1 MSGACKSFRLN
12 DPMPWAEYKSMPD
25 DIKVTYIKLL
35 LNKFDVPFNHIGT
48 MLGVSQKTISAE
60 IVRLGL
66 SEGKSPSG
74 RPKKKWDKEGFYA
87 WVNGVDSLP
96 TPVPEEDVQE
106 EEDVRQEEAQE
117 SFVQDDLPWD
127 IPEPVAEFKPYCP
140 AVPQT
145 ACPST
150 GSLSFKCPAN
160 VALNTLK
167 ELLQNEMVAISI
179 TWRVMEEGG
188 DDDV

>member
-1 MSGACKSFRLN
+1 MNEL
-12 DPMPWAEYKSMPD
+12 E
-25 DIKVTYIKLL
+25 L
-35 LNKFDVPFNHIGT
+35 
-48 MLGVSQKTISAE
+48 
-60 IVRLGL
+60 
-66 SEGKSPSG
+66 
-74 RPKKKWDKEGFYA
+74 KEL
-87 WVNGVDSLP
+87 WK
-96 TPVPEEDVQE
+96 QE
-106 EEDVRQEEAQE
+106 ESIAHIHGWDFTHIAGRYTE
-117 SFVQDDLPWD
+117 QDDLPWD